1 MWEVQ
6 ALKKYIFLSL
16 LVSMICT
23 CTVGCK
29 IDVNKIASQ
38 HETQSEYS
46 TVSVVSKKSTDTERK
61 EADTSSETSSQTDSS
76 QVEPTFDTSA
86 YAVFYVSGAASVP
99 IYENENGTKQSAIL
113 KSGDRTYL
121 ISSSVTG
128 YTFVYSEALDGF
140 GYVDSYFLTPDYSEV
155 TKGETYYVT
164 DDNTPAYSDKYCSSE
179 LYSLNRNDAVSVMSK
194 VTNGYWLICDKNG
207 TYGYVSMYSLSE
219 SQVKKK
225 PESKAESKPES
236 KIESKIEEKTP
247 SEERIIGYGDFPK
260 TEYSVYNA
268 AAEKGYLALRSSK
281 SSDES
286 NIIGELYYGDEI
298 YVIDKSDVYWY
309 VYAPT
314 LGMYGYSDSRYMDVL

>member
-6 ALKKYIFLSL
+6 ALKKYIVLSL
-16 LVSMICT
+16 LVSMICA

-29 IDVNKIASQ
+29 IDVNKLASQ
-38 HETQSEYS
+38 HGVNN
-46 TVSVVSKKSTDTERK
+46 VSDTNSDVSSIISDNDDTEST
-61 EADTSSETSSQTDSS
+61 EEYTASETYYDTDSSQTDAS
-76 QVEPTFDTSA
+76 FDTSA

-179 LYSLNRNDAVSVMSK
+179 LFELNRNDAVSVMAK
-194 VTNGYWLICDKNG
+194 VSNGFWLICDKNG

-219 SQVKKK
+219 EKVKKK
-225 PESKAESKPES
+225 TESKHESKAESKPED
-236 KIESKIEEKTP
+236 TAP
-247 SEERIIGYGDFPK
+247 SDDRIIGFGDFPE

-268 AAEKGYLALRSSK
+268 AAETGYLALRSEK
-281 SSDES
+281 SSDAS

-298 YVIDKSDVYWY
+298 YVIDTSDVYWY
-309 VYAPT
+309 VYAPS
-314 LGMYGYSDSRYMDVL
+314 LGMYGYSDSRYIDVL